1 MRTLIVSAVL
11 VLVGS
16 LVGCCASHSHGICDC
31 EFEDYCT
38 SRSPWVRGSVMAAP
52 IGTAPIVVEKV
63 NPPSKLPDVKKKD
76 L

>member
-11 VLVGS
+11 VFLGS
-16 LVGCCASHSHGICDC
+16 LVGCGHTHSHGICDC

-38 SRSPWVRGSVMAAP
+38 SRSPWVRGGVMVAP
-52 IGTAPIVVEKV
+52 AGGAPVVVEKV
-63 NPPSKLPDVKKKD
+63 APPSKLPDVKKKD